1 MLYNFILELERNGA
15 AIKMIEKEIVFKESG
30 EEITQLKRRSRIVK
44 VIYLTTGLAFLGLG
58 LLGIV
63 LPVLPTTPFLLIT
76 TYCFAKG
83 SSRFHQ
89 WFCHTHIYQKYIE
102 NYIKERAMTLK
113 TKLSIL
119 IFASTFMMIAF
130 ATIHVLPA
138 RCFLIAVMLFHWWY
152 FFFRIKTK

>member
-1 MLYNFILELERNGA
+1 M
-15 AIKMIEKEIVFKESG
+15 VSKESE
-30 EEITQLKRRSRIVK
+30 EEIAKYECRPQLIKC
-44 VIYLTTGLAFLGLG
+44 IYITVGLVFLGIG
-58 LLGIV
+58 LVGIV

-76 TYCFAKG
+76 TYYFAKG

-89 WFCHTHIYQKYIE
+89 WFCKTHIYQKYIA

-119 IFASTFMMIAF
+119 IFSSTMMMIAF

-138 RCFLIAVMLFHWWY
+138 RCFLIVAMLFHWWY

>member
-1 MLYNFILELERNGA
+1 
-15 AIKMIEKEIVFKESG
+15 MIEKGLVYKESE
-30 EEITQLKRRSRIVK
+30 EEINEYKSRTRIVK
-44 VIYLTTGLAFLGLG
+44 FLYLTTGLAFLGLG
-58 LLGIV
+58 LLGMV

-102 NYIKERAMTLK
+102 NYIKERAMPLK

-119 IFASTFMMIAF
+119 IFATTVMMIAF
-130 ATIHVLPA
+130 VTIRVLPA

>member
-1 MLYNFILELERNGA
+1 MVSKKSE
-15 AIKMIEKEIVFKESG
+15 
-30 EEITQLKRRSRIVK
+30 EEIIKYERRSKLVK
-44 VIYLTTGLAFLGLG
+44 FIYLTVGLVFLGIG

-83 SSRFHQ
+83 SSRFHH
-89 WFCHTHIYQKYIE
+89 WFCNTHIYQKYIE

-113 TKLSIL
+113 AKLSIL

-130 ATIHVLPA
+130 ATIRILPA

>member
-1 MLYNFILELERNGA
+1 
-15 AIKMIEKEIVFKESG
+15 MIEKEMVFEESG
-30 EEITQLKRRSRIVK
+30 EEITQLKSRSRIVK
-44 VIYLTTGLAFLGLG
+44 FIYLTTGLVFLGLG
-58 LLGIV
+58 LLGVV

-89 WFCHTHIYQKYIE
+89 WFCNTQIYQKYIE
-102 NYIKERAMTLK
+102 NFIKERAMTLK

-119 IFASTFMMIAF
+119 IFASTVMMIAF
-130 ATIHVLPA
+130 ATIRVLPA
-138 RCFLIAVMLFHWWY
+138 RCFLFAVIIFHWWY